1 MSQDT
6 NVSNLIIN
14 KLTKA
19 QFEGIENPDPTQL
32 YLTTDELITSEDVT
46 DALGYTPLE
55 EVPIASDEQLGGI
68 KVGEGLS
75 ITEDGVLSAEAG
87 TSLANITNA
96 GKILISNMAMPSSS
110 YEALIVGADGTS
122 YQAPSN
128 GWVWFKGRSNVSDGQ
143 IWLGSSDGYSVS
155 VRSKEMY
162 TNSLMLPV
170 RKSSYFSIAYDGNL
184 TDIPELRF
192 YYAVGS
198 ESEAN

>member
-1 MSQDT
+1 MHSDVVSVGNQITALNGQITTLSGQVTTLDT
-6 NVSNLIIN
+6 QVSS
-14 KLTKA
+14 K
-19 QFEGIENPDPTQL
+19 
-32 YLTTDELITSEDVT
+32 
-46 DALGYTPLE
+46 
-55 EVPIASDEQLGGI
+55 
-68 KVGEGLS
+68 
-75 ITEDGVLSAEAG
+75 AG

-110 YEALIVGADGTS
+110 YETLIIGASGTS

-128 GWVWFKGRSNVSDGQ
+128 GWVWFKGRNDVSDGQ

-170 RKSSYFSIAYDGNL
+170 RKSSYFSISYDGNL
-184 TDIPELRF
+184 TDVPELRF